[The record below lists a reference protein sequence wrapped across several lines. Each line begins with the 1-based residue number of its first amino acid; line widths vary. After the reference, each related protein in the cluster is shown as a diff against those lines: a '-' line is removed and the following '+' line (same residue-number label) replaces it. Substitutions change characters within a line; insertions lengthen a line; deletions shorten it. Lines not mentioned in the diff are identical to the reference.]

1 MVTVLFIMHHHLAK
15 DPRMDVLPHVLAA
28 GPAPTPAPTTTT
40 GFDFTGLKDFI
51 LSGPVLVILVAVAI
65 SIFILAR
72 SGKLSKTIA
81 VTGGVLVGLVVL
93 GVGLSGAQS
102 ISSVATAL
110 SGIAF
115 GWIPGFGG

>member
-1 MVTVLFIMHHHLAK
+1 
-15 DPRMDVLPHVLAA
+15 
-28 GPAPTPAPTTTT
+28 
-40 GFDFTGLKDFI
+40 
-51 LSGPVLVILVAVAI
+51 
-65 SIFILAR
+65 
-72 SGKLSKTIA
+72 
-81 VTGGVLVGLVVL
+81 LVGLVVL